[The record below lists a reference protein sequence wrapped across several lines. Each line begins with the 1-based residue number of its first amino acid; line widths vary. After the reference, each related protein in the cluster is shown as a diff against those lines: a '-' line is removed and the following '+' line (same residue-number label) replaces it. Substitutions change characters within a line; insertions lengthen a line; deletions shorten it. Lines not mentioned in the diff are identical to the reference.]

1 MGRTNMAGGLAL
13 VALALISFSAEAQ
26 EAGGSWMTDDDDYPA
41 KALREGR
48 SGLVEVTITVSPKGK
63 VTDCT
68 VTQSSGSSDLDAAT
82 CPFFV
87 RKMRFKPA
95 IDATGEKVEQKV
107 VKRMNWTLPQ
117 R

>member
-13 VALALISFSAEAQ
+13 VALVLISFSAEAQ
-26 EAGGSWMTDDDDYPA
+26 EAGGSWMTDDDYLA

-48 SGLVEVTITVSPKGK
+48 SGLVEVTITASPKGK
-63 VTDCT
+63 VTDCA

-107 VKRMNWTLPQ
+107 VKRMNWTLP
-117 R
+117 RR